1 MPTTMIKSKLKK
13 EKEKAQ
19 MIKDYRK
26 VIFTIFLLII
36 LVITGIILL
45 FKNTTT
51 IGTIKPHTYTEQEVN
66 EYAKQAHGEKVK
78 QVSKGKNIEIEIEA
92 PNNNKEK
99 VNGVMYEYSRENGD
113 TFPIITYP
121 VHKKKSDNKTI
132 ENTYL
137 RNISDYYQSAI
148 IGSYAENI
156 ASIAQTYNLI
166 ANVEKN
172 NMNSYIVFDM
182 KEEKEAYNIGRA
194 MQQINELLALEINK
208 NEITKKYEIENVVA
222 KVHYTNQE
230 NGVDKTVNI
239 PLAQNR
245 DDIQDFD
252 ANYYASLIKN
262 NIN

>member
-1 MPTTMIKSKLKK
+1 
-13 EKEKAQ
+13 

-36 LVITGIILL
+36 LVITGLIIL

-51 IGTIKPHTYTEQEVN
+51 IGTIKPYTYSEKEVD

-78 QVSKGKNIEIEIEA
+78 QVAKGKNIEIEIEA
-92 PNNNKEK
+92 PNNGKEK
-99 VNGVMYEYSRENGD
+99 VNGVIYEYSRENGD

-121 VHKKKSDNKTI
+121 VHKKKSDNTTI

-148 IGSYAENI
+148 IASYAENI

-182 KEEKEAYNIGRA
+182 KEGKEGYNVGRA

-208 NEITKKYEIENVVA
+208 YEIENVVA
-222 KVHYTNQE
+222 KVHYTNQK
-230 NGVDKTVNI
+230 NGIDKIVNI